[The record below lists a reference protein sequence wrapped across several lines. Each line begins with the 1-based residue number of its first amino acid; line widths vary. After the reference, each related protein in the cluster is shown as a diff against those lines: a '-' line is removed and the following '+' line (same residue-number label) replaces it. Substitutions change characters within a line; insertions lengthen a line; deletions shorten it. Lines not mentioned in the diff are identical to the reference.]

1 MIRFSTS
8 VIAIAFLMSSCSSD
22 QPPQKTADSVVRD
35 SPQARQSIPED
46 IKPSTEI
53 KQFNWMYSAFVGA
66 ASGEKDEL
74 FNAFIHPVHGLW
86 IIRAEGAMPQM
97 QNIKKIEEL
106 KKEKSFY
113 PISRDKMICTP
124 LDEALPE
131 INCDAKNFWS
141 KSGCFTQLTNTFK
154 TQKIWEYAG
163 LTDAQSKT
171 AAASAETI
179 SRTLINT
186 ENYRYYFS
194 LIDGSWYLT
203 FIDIRKPCNA

>member
-8 VIAIAFLMSSCSSD
+8 VIGIAFLMSNCSSD
-22 QPPQKTADSVVRD
+22 QPTQTTVDSVVRD

-66 ASGEKDEL
+66 ASGEKSEL
-74 FNAFIHPVHGLW
+74 LNAFIHPTHGLW
-86 IIRAEGAMPQM
+86 IIRADGAMPQM
-97 QNIKKIEEL
+97 TNIKTVGEL
-106 KKEKSFY
+106 KKGESFY
-113 PISRDKMICTP
+113 PLNRDEMICTP
-124 LDEALPE
+124 LDESLPE

-141 KSGCFTQLTNTFK
+141 KSGCFTQLTNSFK

-163 LTDAQSKT
+163 LTDAQAK
-171 AAASAETI
+171 AAATSAETI

-186 ENYRYYFS
+186 ANYRYYFS